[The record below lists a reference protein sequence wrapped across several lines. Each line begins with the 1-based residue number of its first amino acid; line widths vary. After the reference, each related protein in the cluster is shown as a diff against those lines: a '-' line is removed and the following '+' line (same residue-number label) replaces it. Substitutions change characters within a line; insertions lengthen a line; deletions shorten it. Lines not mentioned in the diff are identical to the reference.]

1 MNKKQINYIY
11 ITLIVILIAV
21 SAILYMNSKNHS
33 ISDALDK
40 IAELNTENLLTHHEH
55 DALLLSNGDM
65 IEFSRDISISDADVI
80 MLINVAG
87 IDENIINI
95 ENVPGCPPPDQEMET
110 GKFCYV
116 PSNIIAQEEP
126 HLAEVYPEG
135 ILIRSFNVG

>member
-55 DALLLSNGDM
+55 NALLLSNGDM

-95 ENVPGCPPPDQEMET
+95 ENVPECPPPDKKMPT

-116 PSNIIAQEEP
+116 PSNILAQEEA